1 MTESDPRAVIQLT
14 GRSAA
19 GGFAVGP
26 IVRLDADAGSDRVVG
41 DAQAEKT
48 ALRGALDAASAALAG
63 LIGRLDDEEAAA
75 ILEFQ
80 LALLEDEA
88 LTDPV
93 FAAIAE
99 GAAADWAW
107 RVRLDDEIAG
117 YRAAEDDYFRARAAD
132 LEDLK
137 GRVIVA
143 LSGGGA
149 AIDALPDGAI
159 VVADDLPPS
168 RFLEISWRQG
178 HGIALSAGSPTAHVA
193 ILARGRGI
201 PMVVGLGFVPAANG
215 EIALLDA
222 AAGTLTLAP
231 DRATRARFDVRRE
244 AGAVAAARAGAR
256 VHEPA
261 VTASGERVA
270 VHINIGGPADLASL
284 DSTMCDGIGLV
295 RTEFLFDGRTA
306 DRLPGEDEQAEAY
319 RKILAWA
326 AGRPVTIR
334 TVDAGGD
341 KPVPGYTIEG
351 ELNPFLGLRGVR
363 LSLTRPEIFRV
374 QLRALLR
381 AATAGPLQIM
391 VPMVSV
397 PREMTAVRSLLMEEA
412 AALDAVGIAR
422 GAIGPGGVM
431 LGMMVEVPAAA
442 LTLDRFDTDFV
453 SIGSNDLTQYTM
465 AAGRDAPSVAE
476 LADAADPAVIRL
488 VSEVVAVAKSRGIP
502 VSLCGDAGGD
512 PRVIPHL
519 LGAGLR
525 SVSVAPAVVAAA
537 KEAIRAWPS
546 EHRGD

>member
-1 MTESDPRAVIQLT
+1 
-14 GRSAA
+14 
-19 GGFAVGP
+19 
-26 IVRLDADAGSDRVVG
+26 
-41 DAQAEKT
+41 
-48 ALRGALDAASAALAG
+48 
-63 LIGRLDDEEAAA
+63 
-75 ILEFQ
+75 
-80 LALLEDEA
+80 
-88 LTDPV
+88 
-93 FAAIAE
+93 
-99 GAAADWAW
+99 
-107 RVRLDDEIAG
+107 
-117 YRAAEDDYFRARAAD
+117 
-132 LEDLK
+132 
-137 GRVIVA
+137 
-143 LSGGGA
+143 
-149 AIDALPDGAI
+149 
-159 VVADDLPPS
+159 
-168 RFLEISWRQG
+168 
-178 HGIALSAGSPTAHVA
+178 
-193 ILARGRGI
+193 
-201 PMVVGLGFVPAANG
+201 MVVGLGFVPAANG